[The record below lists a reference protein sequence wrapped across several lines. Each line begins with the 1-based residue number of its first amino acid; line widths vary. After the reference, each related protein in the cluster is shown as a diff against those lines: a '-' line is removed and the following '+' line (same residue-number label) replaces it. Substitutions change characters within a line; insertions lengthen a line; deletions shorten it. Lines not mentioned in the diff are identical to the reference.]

1 MHLNPVQ
8 VAEKLGITRTR
19 VHTMI
24 KAGLLVD
31 VKPHDPSKQKHFP
44 LIDSKQ
50 LAEYIKANGKPNST
64 RFSFRNGGAPR
75 VPPTKAPVPVPSV
88 GPGILTRIEERLDR
102 IESKVEA
109 LLRIWS

>member
-31 VKPHDPSKQKHFP
+31 VKPRDPSKQKHFP

-50 LAEYIKANGKPNST
+50 LTEYIKANGKPNST
-64 RFSFRNGGAPR
+64 RFSFADRKSNG
-75 VPPTKAPVPVPSV
+75 VPPTKAPAPLPSV
-88 GPGILTRIEERLDR
+88 GPGILTRLEEQLNR
-102 IESKVEA
+102 VEA
-109 LLRIWS
+109 KLDTLLRMWS